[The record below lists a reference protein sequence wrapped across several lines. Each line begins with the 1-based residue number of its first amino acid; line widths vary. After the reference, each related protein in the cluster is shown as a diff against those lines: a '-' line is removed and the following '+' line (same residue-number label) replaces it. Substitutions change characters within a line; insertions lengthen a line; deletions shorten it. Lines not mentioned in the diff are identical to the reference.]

1 MFTVYIENDG
11 VKELLYDPRY
21 VDDGYGIFSPSLE
34 LSIDTVGKFS
44 FAVSVDHPLY
54 SKFDILKTSI
64 YVYMDNEVI
73 FYGRVFN
80 VELDFYNNKSV
91 ECEGMLNILKD
102 VALRPFFEYEL
113 NGVNRKAIT
122 QEIKDKYNA
131 IGFPKVENAFQYV
144 ITKVYDYAETGSIA
158 STIRPG
164 NVDDAIKTGTSKL
177 NIIAIVNE
185 DYTTLLEFLTSAFSD
200 KYGGYFALRKVD
212 NLYYVDWKA
221 YNVSDISVQDVKFG
235 INLLDLNRVMN
246 ADDVYSVLIAKG
258 GDGNDGNGNSTGSI
272 TLKDKL
278 MSKIDG
284 ADITSQ
290 AYVGSSGAIT
300 ISKVTGNIEIE
311 ASATYG
317 EFRVFYTIKNCD
329 VSNNVTGVI
338 SGGEYRT
345 GIYPFVD
352 TKKELVKVTMGR
364 DDITSECYDEDN
376 NYIHIPE
383 VTADLHI
390 TAIYTDMSDTDKIPI
405 SYNLGDGIS
414 LDKQPEFVWK
424 GDMLTFEYKIA
435 SGYEVVNAYV
445 TIDGKNI
452 DINKA
457 AQYFSGKINSP
468 ATVVITTRQT
478 GTTTSHSITY
488 HQNGGITYG
497 SSSPSSVA
505 DGGRAVITFTLAKGY
520 TIEEIYY
527 ISGGIKKNVS
537 FVGNTITITNIT
549 TNIDFYIRT
558 KGGSTD
564 VYHNFTVVKS
574 PGVTIVS
581 APSKVKDGDSTM
593 VEVRIDTADYNLTSY
608 YYIMGGV
615 RDNPSKEGNL
625 FLIGRVTADTELHIE
640 TTPKE
645 SEKLTI
651 SYAIDP
657 GAYIN
662 PQPATGNRGET
673 FSFNVTCDDDYKIDE
688 IYYMQNGTKHTESAI
703 FDFVLNY
710 NTTIYVKA
718 SRKEDPGP
726 TPTTYYTITYN
737 LSGTDC
743 NITQRTVEEG
753 ATLNIHMTPQSGYQ
767 YASSSSYSVTMGGS
781 SVPMQ
786 SGYIWYISS
795 VTGDIV
801 ITGSSSVVPT
811 PQPTYVN
818 VSYSLDS
825 HTHCSTS
832 TRQVPLNSSFSCSIY
847 PDDGYEISGFGV
859 TMSGSAIQPSGV
871 YSWSIPNVTGDISI
885 YGASKEVK
893 YYTVTYNLTGTTPST
908 YVSRVKE
915 GDSFSVSLTAQ
926 SGYRLGNYT
935 VTMGGSTVSGSN
947 YSWSIGSVTGNIVVS
962 GSAIRV
968 YNISY
973 GIPSTASKSS
983 SATTIAEGSSWSCTV
998 ICKYPIVASSGSHG
1012 SMPITPSRPTAYVAV
1027 FSVSSVSADISISVT
1042 DSTPKSVSAAP
1053 MMTKMAVSTLS
1064 LDDDVADNG
1073 IMLAASPNDFNIVT
1087 DTFDGYTVSFKLDHV
1102 TSTNTEILVGKNSVY
1117 KTELKPEDGYRID
1130 ISTVK
1135 IKMGAVYTYYDKD
1148 YVYSQDLVDLY
1159 GWIERVVT
1167 WNDITDPDELYSKAD
1182 SELSNI
1188 LRDNI
1193 SLTVRAI
1200 DKSSLIEGENR
1211 INLGDSVRIIST
1223 PHHIDALYPCTSIR
1237 YDLVNPADSEFTFN
1251 MTQKKLT
1258 ETLGVNNKYI
1268 QDQIDANNRALK
1280 KLK

>member
-1 MFTVYIENDG
+1 MFTVYIENNG
-11 VKELLYDPRY
+11 EKELLYDPRY

-64 YVYMDNEVI
+64 YVYMDDEVV

-113 NGVNRKAIT
+113 NGVNRRAIT

-144 ITKVYDYAETGSIA
+144 ITKVYNYAEPGSIA

-212 NLYYVDWKA
+212 NLYYIDWKA

-258 GDGNDGNGNSTGSI
+258 GDGNDGNGNSTGDI

-278 MSKIDG
+278 LSKTDG
-284 ADITSQ
+284 TDITSQ

-338 SGGEYRT
+338 SGGEYSTR
-345 GIYPFVD
+345 IYPFVD
-352 TKKELVKVTMGR
+352 TKKDTVKIVMGR

-376 NYIHIPE
+376 NYIHISE

-405 SYNLGDGIS
+405 TYNLGNGIS

-424 GDMLTFEYKIA
+424 GDILAFEYKVA

-445 TIDGKNI
+445 TIDGKNL

-478 GTTTSHSITY
+478 GTTTSHNITY

-527 ISGGIKKNVS
+527 ISGGIKKSVS
-537 FVGNTITITNIT
+537 FAGNTITITNIT
-549 TNIDFYIRT
+549 TDIDFYIRT

-564 VYHNFTVVKS
+564 VYHDFTVVKS

-581 APSKVKDGDSTM
+581 APSKVKDRDSAT

-608 YYIMGGV
+608 YYVMGGV

-657 GAYIN
+657 GAHIN

-673 FSFNVTCDDDYKIDE
+673 FSFTVTCDDGYRIDE
-688 IYYMQNGTKHTESAI
+688 IYYIQNGVKHTESSI

-718 SRKEDPGP
+718 SKKEDPGP

-743 NITQRTVEEG
+743 NITQGTVEEG

-781 SVPMQ
+781 SIAMQ
-786 SGYIWYISS
+786 SGYIWYIGS
-795 VTGDIV
+795 VTGNIV
-801 ITGSSSVVPT
+801 ITGSSSVIPT

-818 VSYSLDS
+818 VSYSLDP
-825 HTHCSTS
+825 HTTCSTS
-832 TRQVPLNSSFSCSIY
+832 VSRVELNSSFSCSIS
-847 PDDGYEISGFGV
+847 PNSGYEISGFGL
-859 TMSGSAIQPSGV
+859 TMGGSVIQPSGN
-871 YSWSIPNVTGDISI
+871 YSWYISKVTGDISI
-885 YGASKEVK
+885 YGASRLLP
-893 YYTVTYNLTGTTPST
+893 VTH
-908 YVSRVKE
+908 
-915 GDSFSVSLTAQ
+915 SVS
-926 SGYRLGNYT
+926 
-935 VTMGGSTVSGSN
+935 
-947 YSWSIGSVTGNIVVS
+947 I
-962 GSAIRV
+962 SA
-968 YNISY
+968 
-973 GIPSTASKSS
+973 PSTASISNTSS
-983 SATTIAEGSSWSCTV
+983 SVVDGDSWSCT
-998 ICKYPIVASSGSHG
+998 ITCKYPIIASSGSHG
-1012 SMPITPSRPTAYVAV
+1012 SVPITPSRPTAYVAV
-1027 FSVSSVSADISISVT
+1027 FSVSKVTSSISISVT
-1042 DSTPKSVSAAP
+1042 DATPKSASAAP

-1073 IMLAASPNDFNIVT
+1073 IMLAASPNDFNVVT
-1087 DTFDGYTVSFKLDHV
+1087 DSFDGYTVSFKLDHV